1 MKMAR
6 VRVLGTLSDSPVP
19 RKMKDG
25 GLCVTAIVR
34 AKDGNHTRFW
44 HIAAL
49 SRTVQAALLHLS
61 EGNPVAVQGTLK
73 AEIRETNGEITLSF
87 GVMAEHVLG
96 LPPPVETR
104 MKQEADE
111 TRSERSRI
119 PTTAEWLAHAQEE
132 EDAFRLSRRVPRK
145 THA

>member
-1 MKMAR
+1 MAR
-6 VRVLGTLSDSPVP
+6 VRVLGTLFDPPVT
-19 RKMKDG
+19 RRLKDG
-25 GLCVTAIVR
+25 GLCVTAIVK

-49 SRTVQAALLHLS
+49 NRTVQAALLHLS

-73 AEIRETNGEITLSF
+73 AEIRDTNGEITLSF

-119 PTTAEWLAHAQEE
+119 PTIAE
-132 EDAFRLSRRVPRK
+132 
-145 THA
+145 